1 VFKKKRINLIYK
13 ASIGRV
19 TGLERDALILQDIL
33 KDSCSFNHYKVTERR
48 LFKELNIPQH
58 LLSRIRAYLKT
69 RLKKFDVN
77 IFLEKI
83 RPELLHLAKLNVLIP
98 NHEMFSEKSVSLL
111 DGIDF
116 VLCKTQHAYD
126 IFSDITPN
134 VKLLGFTAQDRILSS
149 IQPNYSQFFHL
160 AGKSGYRRGTKDILN
175 FWKDNPHLPK
185 ITVVA
190 HGIDISKYKSCSNI
204 EVFGDYIEDCRVKQL
219 QNQIGI
225 HICLSEAEGFGHFIV
240 EAMSSRACIVTTN
253 APPMNELISLERG
266 YLVDVFKEQQV
277 ENYFYKKYFFD
288 YEIFKATIHS
298 LVSVPAKE
306 KDYRGKCARSWYE
319 ENDKTFRENLLETL
333 ESIAT
338 QN

>member
-1 VFKKKRINLIYK
+1 MSKKKRINLIYK
-13 ASIGRV
+13 ASIARV

-48 LFKELNIPQH
+48 LFKKLSIPQY
-58 LLSRIRAYLKT
+58 LLSRIRVHLKT

-98 NHEMFSEKSVSLL
+98 NHEMFLEKSVSLL
-111 DGIDF
+111 EGIDF
-116 VLCKTQHAYD
+116 VFCKTQYAYD

-134 VKLLGFTAQDRILSS
+134 VKLLGFTGQDRMLSS
-149 IQPNYSQFFHL
+149 IQPNYSHFFHL
-160 AGKSGYRRGTKDILN
+160 AGKSGYRRGTNDILN

-185 ITVVA
+185 LTVVA
-190 HGIDISKYKSCSNI
+190 HGLGTSKYKSCSNI
-204 EVFGDYIEDCRVKQL
+204 EVFGDYIEDSRVKQL

-240 EAMSSRACIVTTN
+240 EAMSSRACIITTN

-277 ENYFYKKYFFD
+277 ENYFYKRYFFD
-288 YEIFKATIHS
+288 YETFKATIHS
-298 LVSVPAKE
+298 LISASTKE
-306 KDYRGKCARSWYE
+306 KEYRGKCARSWYE
-319 ENDKTFRENLLETL
+319 ENDKAFRKNLLKAL
-333 ESIAT
+333 ESVT
-338 QN
+338 SQN